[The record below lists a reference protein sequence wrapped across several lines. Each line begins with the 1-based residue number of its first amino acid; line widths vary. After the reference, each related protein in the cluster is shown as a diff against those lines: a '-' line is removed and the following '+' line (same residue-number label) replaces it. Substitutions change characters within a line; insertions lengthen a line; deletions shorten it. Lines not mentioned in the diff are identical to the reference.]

1 MLLLFTG
8 KICLFNTML
17 QYMPLPEDTKFEM
30 VKTLL
35 SCCQHIFSDITV
47 IIFMLLLTIFDQ
59 DGDKHVGNIRQHLLS
74 KLSLY
79 LQENSDNHVSLDLHS
94 IIKCIKTLPRML
106 RILLEMRNHRG
117 LESDSSCS
125 DFYPKGINK

>member
-1 MLLLFTG
+1 
-8 KICLFNTML
+8 ML
-17 QYMPLPEDTKFEM
+17 QYMPMRDDTKFEM
-30 VKTLL
+30 LKTLL
-35 SCCQHIFSDITV
+35 SCCRHIFSDITV

-59 DGDKHVGNIRQHLLS
+59 DGDKQVENIRQHLLS

-79 LQENSDNHVSLDLHS
+79 LQENSDNHVSFDLHS